1 VTTHVA
7 QGRFPAD
14 RRWTAVLA
22 ATTAV
27 TTACVLP
34 SFLLGAMAVQVRR
47 DLHFSD
53 AGIGVAFAAFFAA
66 ASLAS
71 APLGRVT
78 ETGGPVRSLRVAGVV
93 SAIACF
99 AIAVAASSL
108 ATLLPLI
115 AVAGAANALC
125 QPAANLLVAR
135 AVPAA
140 RQGFAFAVKQSAIP
154 ASTLLAG
161 LAVPAVALTVGWR
174 WAFAG
179 AAALSLATAA
189 AVSSPA
195 GVTAAPAP
203 AVASGERRRA
213 DVPFRVLAT
222 LTVGI
227 AFGAAAGGTLG
238 SFLVSAAVDSGIS
251 EGGAGW
257 LLTAGSLLGIGV
269 RLAAGAR
276 ADRRDGGHLRVVAL
290 MLLLGAVAFAV
301 LALGEPWA
309 YVVAGPAG
317 FCTAWA
323 WPGLFNLAVVRAN
336 PTSPAAAT
344 GITQTGTYIGAVSG
358 PLLFGVIADW
368 TSFTTAWLVAVLFAL
383 LAAGAMTVG
392 RSRLRAWRAAAEPVP
407 L

>member
-1 VTTHVA
+1 VTTAVA
-7 QGRFPAD
+7 HGRG
-14 RRWTAVLA
+14 TAVLA

-47 DLHFSD
+47 DLDFDD
-53 AGIGVAFAAFFAA
+53 AGIGLAFAAFFAA

-78 ETGGPVRSLRVAGVV
+78 EAGGPVRSLRIAAVV
-93 SAIACF
+93 SAAACF
-99 AIAVAASSL
+99 AIAGVASSL

-125 QPAANLLVAR
+125 QPAANLIIAR
-135 AVPAA
+135 AVPAS

-161 LAVPAVALTVGWR
+161 LAVPTLALTVGWR

-189 AVSSPA
+189 AVSTGP
-195 GVTAAPAP
+195 VVAAPAP
-203 AVASGERRRA
+203 AVAPGERRRA

-222 LTVGI
+222 LSVGI

-257 LLTAGSLLGIGV
+257 LLTVGSLLGICV
-269 RLAAGAR
+269 RLAAGVR
-276 ADRRDGGHLRVVAL
+276 ADRRGGGHLRVVAL
-290 MLLLGAVAFAV
+290 MLLTGAIAFAV

-336 PTSPAAAT
+336 PSSPAAAT

-358 PLLFGVIADW
+358 PLLFGVIADR
-368 TSFTTAWLVAVLFAL
+368 TSYTTAWLVAVAFAL
-383 LAAGAMTVG
+383 LGAGAMTVG